1 MEQGAASTEGSLEGR
16 PAGHRWSEGLWSGRE
31 WCAQKP
37 PPPLQ
42 DTAGATT
49 EISREKHMSYGCIRE
64 YRALGTENGNLGF
77 GLLQLLVNEP
87 GK

>member
-1 MEQGAASTEGSLEGR
+1 MGQGAVSTKGPLEGW
-16 PAGHRWSEGLWSGRE
+16 PAGHPSEGLWSGHE

-37 PPPLQ
+37 PPALQ

-49 EISREKHMSYGCIRE
+49 EISREKNMIYGCIQE

-77 GLLQLLVNEP
+77 VLLQFLVNEP